1 MKLSHLYIYISIL
14 LPIVSCGPGQ
24 LSVHH
29 FDENSWNFRDS
40 IGFSFHVVDTIK
52 PHHVSIFFRNTL
64 EYPYQNLFLIM
75 ESMHNNKTVQK
86 DTLEYLI
93 TNKYGQ
99 WLGNGLGKIK
109 NNHFIVDENMIFEQ
123 AGEYVFVIHH
133 GMRENPLRGVN
144 AVGLKIE

>member
-1 MKLSHLYIYISIL
+1 M
-14 LPIVSCGPGQ
+14 
-24 LSVHH
+24 
-29 FDENSWNFRDS
+29 
-40 IGFSFHVVDTIK
+40 
-52 PHHVSIFFRNTL
+52 SIFFRNTL
-64 EYPYQNLFLIM
+64 DYPYQNLFLII
-75 ESMHNNKTVQK
+75 ESQYNNKTLRK

-123 AGEYVFVIHH
+123 AGEYGFVIHH

-144 AVGLKIE
+144 KVGLKIE